1 MDFYIDETVY
11 TGSPEDMSGR
21 LPREV
26 RTYALLDTLGTVS
39 YTHLDVYKRQN
50 YTNLEVVLDIQPTS
64 SFLIRHISR
73 NLRQYIATYLLM
85 DAELAPMYEQKIPL
99 CRE

>member
-26 RTYALLDTLGTVS
+26 RTYALLDTLGIPFTRVDHDA
-39 YTHLDVYKRQN
+39 TATIDAC
-50 YTNLEVVLDIQPTS
+50 LEVAKILGIHMS
-64 SFLIRHISR
+64 IMRLSR
-73 NLRQYIATYLLM
+73 WIFPGKT
-85 DAELAPMYEQKIPL
+85 DHPFS
-99 CRE
+99 

>member
-26 RTYALLDTLGTVS
+26 RTYALLDTLGIPFTRVDHDA
-39 YTHLDVYKRQN
+39 TATID
-50 YTNLEVVLDIQPTS
+50 EMC
-64 SFLIRHISR
+64 IRDSHNALLSVTGQYGHSADCPDTP
-73 NLRQYIATYLLM
+73 LRGS
-85 DAELAPMYEQKIPL
+85 KS
-99 CRE
+99 

>member
-26 RTYALLDTLGTVS
+26 RTYALLDTLGIPFTRVDHDA
-39 YTHLDVYKRQN
+39 TATIDAC
-50 YTNLEVVLDIQPTS
+50 LEVEKILGIHNMQESLSLQRPEDP
-64 SFLIRHISR
+64 FLS
-73 NLRQYIATYLLM
+73 Y
-85 DAELAPMYEQKIPL
+85 
-99 CRE
+99 

>member
-26 RTYALLDTLGTVS
+26 RTYALLDTLGIPFTRVDHDA
-39 YTHLDVYKRQN
+39 TATIDAC
-50 YTNLEVVLDIQPTS
+50 LEVEKILGIHICKNLFLCNTYARI
-64 SFLIRHISR
+64 SFS
-73 NLRQYIATYLLM
+73 AT
-85 DAELAPMYEQKIPL
+85 PRRPVFIF
-99 CRE
+99 

>member
-26 RTYALLDTLGTVS
+26 RTYALLDTLGIPFTRVDHDATATIDGLPGGRKDPWDPHMQES
-39 YTHLDVYKRQN
+39 LSLQRPEDPF
-50 YTNLEVVLDIQPTS
+50 LS
-64 SFLIRHISR
+64 SD
-73 NLRQYIATYLLM
+73 
-85 DAELAPMYEQKIPL
+85 DAGE
-99 CRE
+99 